1 MPNVNVWKGS
11 NVLIT
16 GINGFIGGNLAKSL
30 LLKEANVFGLIRN
43 KNKKTFLYYENLD
56 QKVTMID
63 GDITDKDLL
72 FRIISEEQI
81 EFVYHLAAQVEVG
94 VGITNPVL
102 SFETNIRGT
111 YFLLEAVRMCHPLV
125 KSVIIASTDKS
136 YGSYGVDM
144 MPYKEDYPL
153 KALYPYDVSKACG
166 DMIARSY
173 ASDLYNLPVVVTRF
187 SNIYGPGQLN
197 FSALVPDAIRSAL
210 GHSQFIPRGDGT
222 NFRDF
227 LYIEDVVS
235 LYIIIGKELADK
247 PSQYS
252 GEVFN
257 AGTNLPTTVES
268 ILNSI
273 FRIIGNES
281 DLINIKKQMKLSC
294 TKGEIDYQYMDYAK
308 AYKHFKWKPSTALNE
323 GLQNSIVWYKN
334 YFNDRYS

>member
-1 MPNVNVWKGS
+1 MPNVNEWKGS

-30 LLKEANVFGLIRN
+30 LLKDANVFGLIRN
-43 KNKKTFLYYENLD
+43 KNKNTYLYYENLD
-56 QKVTMID
+56 QKVTLID

-210 GHSQFIPRGDGT
+210 GYSQFIPRGDGT
-222 NFRDF
+222 NLRDF

-235 LYIIIGKELADK
+235 LYIIIGKEL
-247 PSQYS
+247 
-252 GEVFN
+252 
-257 AGTNLPTTVES
+257 
-268 ILNSI
+268 
-273 FRIIGNES
+273 
-281 DLINIKKQMKLSC
+281 
-294 TKGEIDYQYMDYAK
+294 
-308 AYKHFKWKPSTALNE
+308 
-323 GLQNSIVWYKN
+323 
-334 YFNDRYS
+334 